1 MRSLPD
7 SKQAVRSAARR
18 LGAWTRRPFDTGYRW
33 GLPLALYAG
42 LCLALPA
49 GAGLALFLPPALALA
64 VKAVRV
70 SQRIHRL
77 DFVRLVDENGTAR
90 LDTETDRLQRA
101 WVLGCI
107 ALVGLSAALLVS
119 RAALAL
125 LPGAELSGSIALY
138 LGFAAVLLGGFLLL
152 YYVALRFDNGL
163 ARGLASIAVTLP
175 AFFVIVA
182 VLGMA
187 LSWISTLAGSIRR
200 DDGSPL
206 VSDETLAA
214 GAERDGLLP
223 LRFRNY
229 GTQVRT
235 SGGGAHG
242 SSWFY
247 DADPADNAIQFVEM
261 MTQDQPLKP
270 GTASVKFQD
279 LSVYTDND
287 YRTSET
293 LAEGTWRLKFDF
305 SFEDSSIS
313 LPAGQSFTLNGM
325 DATLDG
331 VTLSPL
337 SIQVDYTVHQELAWS
352 EDRESGQI
360 NAHDRE
366 QSYRYFES
374 LPVVITYT
382 DGTTQDLTNAG
393 GGITPGDGE
402 TVCQKSRI
410 FDELRPLDE
419 VASVT
424 VGDIVL
430 PVSAG

>member
-1 MRSLPD
+1 M
-7 SKQAVRSAARR
+7 
-18 LGAWTRRPFDTGYRW
+18 
-33 GLPLALYAG
+33 
-42 LCLALPA
+42 
-49 GAGLALFLPPALALA
+49 
-64 VKAVRV
+64 
-70 SQRIHRL
+70 
-77 DFVRLVDENGTAR
+77 
-90 LDTETDRLQRA
+90 
-101 WVLGCI
+101 
-107 ALVGLSAALLVS
+107 
-119 RAALAL
+119 
-125 LPGAELSGSIALY
+125 
-138 LGFAAVLLGGFLLL
+138 
-152 YYVALRFDNGL
+152 
-163 ARGLASIAVTLP
+163 
-175 AFFVIVA
+175 
-182 VLGMA
+182 
-187 LSWISTLAGSIRR
+187 
-200 DDGSPL
+200 

-235 SGGGAHG
+235 SGGGVHG

-305 SFEDSSIS
+305 AFEDSSIS

>member
-1 MRSLPD
+1 MSNRYRD
-7 SKQAVRSAARR
+7 SM
-18 LGAWTRRPFDTGYRW
+18 
-33 GLPLALYAG
+33 
-42 LCLALPA
+42 
-49 GAGLALFLPPALALA
+49 
-64 VKAVRV
+64 
-70 SQRIHRL
+70 
-77 DFVRLVDENGTAR
+77 
-90 LDTETDRLQRA
+90 DRLHFTQEQKQEMVDRLMEA
-101 WVLGCI
+101 GPVSSVRPLLRFRRF
-107 ALVGLSAALLVS
+107 AAVGVA
-119 RAALAL
+119 AALAL
-125 LPGAELSGSIALY
+125 SLGVAGATGALGSA
-138 LGFAAVLLGGFLLL
+138 GDAFAGLFGGGPAETEIIDRIG
-152 YYVALRFDNGL
+152 YPIGASATSNG
-163 ARGLASIAVTLP
+163 VTIT
-175 AFFVIVA
+175 ADAIMGDTYSYAIVY
-182 VLGMA
+182 
-187 LSWISTLAGSIRR
+187 SIRR

>member
-1 MRSLPD
+1 M
-7 SKQAVRSAARR
+7 
-18 LGAWTRRPFDTGYRW
+18 
-33 GLPLALYAG
+33 
-42 LCLALPA
+42 
-49 GAGLALFLPPALALA
+49 
-64 VKAVRV
+64 
-70 SQRIHRL
+70 
-77 DFVRLVDENGTAR
+77 
-90 LDTETDRLQRA
+90 
-101 WVLGCI
+101 
-107 ALVGLSAALLVS
+107 
-119 RAALAL
+119 
-125 LPGAELSGSIALY
+125 
-138 LGFAAVLLGGFLLL
+138 
-152 YYVALRFDNGL
+152 
-163 ARGLASIAVTLP
+163 
-175 AFFVIVA
+175 
-182 VLGMA
+182 
-187 LSWISTLAGSIRR
+187 
-200 DDGSPL
+200 
-206 VSDETLAA
+206 
-214 GAERDGLLP
+214 
-223 LRFRNY
+223 
-229 GTQVRT
+229 RT

-305 SFEDSSIS
+305 AFEDSSIS

-337 SIQVDYTVHQELAWS
+337 SIQVDYTVHQELVWS
-352 EDRESGQI
+352 ENRESGRE
-360 NAHDRE
+360 NEYDRE

-410 FDELRPLDE
+410 FDALRPLDE

-430 PVSAG
+430 TVSAG

>member
-1 MRSLPD
+1 MSNRYRD
-7 SKQAVRSAARR
+7 SM
-18 LGAWTRRPFDTGYRW
+18 
-33 GLPLALYAG
+33 
-42 LCLALPA
+42 
-49 GAGLALFLPPALALA
+49 
-64 VKAVRV
+64 
-70 SQRIHRL
+70 
-77 DFVRLVDENGTAR
+77 
-90 LDTETDRLQRA
+90 DRLHFTQEQKQEMVDRLMEA
-101 WVLGCI
+101 GPVSSVRPLLRFRRF
-107 ALVGLSAALLVS
+107 AAVGAA
-119 RAALAL
+119 AALAL
-125 LPGAELSGSIALY
+125 SLGVAGATGALGSAGGRLCRPVRRRPRRDGDYRPDRLPHRGQRHQQRRHHHRRRHH
-138 LGFAAVLLGGFLLL
+138 GGHLLL
-152 YYVALRFDNGL
+152 RHRLLHPPGRRF
-163 ARGLASIAVTLP
+163 
-175 AFFVIVA
+175 
-182 VLGMA
+182 
-187 LSWISTLAGSIRR
+187 
-200 DDGSPL
+200 PL

>member
-1 MRSLPD
+1 MSNRYRD
-7 SKQAVRSAARR
+7 SMDRLHFTQEQKQEMVDR
-18 LGAWTRRPFDTGYRW
+18 LMEAGPVSSVRRPLRFRRF
-33 GLPLALYAG
+33 A
-42 LCLALPA
+42 
-49 GAGLALFLPPALALA
+49 A
-64 VKAVRV
+64 VGVA
-70 SQRIHRL
+70 
-77 DFVRLVDENGTAR
+77 
-90 LDTETDRLQRA
+90 
-101 WVLGCI
+101 
-107 ALVGLSAALLVS
+107 
-119 RAALAL
+119 AALAL
-125 LPGAELSGSIALY
+125 SLGVAGATGALGSA
-138 LGFAAVLLGGFLLL
+138 GDAFAGLFGGGPAETEIIDRIG
-152 YYVALRFDNGL
+152 YPIGASATSNG
-163 ARGLASIAVTLP
+163 VTIT
-175 AFFVIVA
+175 ADAIMGDTYSYAIVY
-182 VLGMA
+182 
-187 LSWISTLAGSIRR
+187 SIRR

-337 SIQVDYTVHQELAWS
+337 SIQVDYTVYEKAP
-352 EDRESGQI
+352 EGAAEPFADFG
-360 NAHDRE
+360 D
-366 QSYRYFES
+366 
-374 LPVVITYT
+374 LPVVVTYT
-382 DGTTQDLTNAG
+382 DGSALEIDSANTSVSSAG
-393 GGITPGDGE
+393 GHTHCMKGLVFE
-402 TVCQKSRI
+402 TI
-410 FDELRPLDE
+410 RPLSE

-424 VGDIVL
+424 VGGVTI
-430 PVSAG
+430 SAHAPDEKE

>member
-1 MRSLPD
+1 MSNRYRD
-7 SKQAVRSAARR
+7 SMDRLHFTQEQKQEMVDR
-18 LGAWTRRPFDTGYRW
+18 LMEAGPVSSVRRPLRFRRF
-33 GLPLALYAG
+33 AAV
-42 LCLALPA
+42 
-49 GAGLALFLPPALALA
+49 GAA
-64 VKAVRV
+64 
-70 SQRIHRL
+70 
-77 DFVRLVDENGTAR
+77 
-90 LDTETDRLQRA
+90 
-101 WVLGCI
+101 
-107 ALVGLSAALLVS
+107 
-119 RAALAL
+119 AALAL
-125 LPGAELSGSIALY
+125 SLGVAGATGALGSA
-138 LGFAAVLLGGFLLL
+138 GDAFAGLFGGGPAETEIIDRIG
-152 YYVALRFDNGL
+152 YPIGASATSNG
-163 ARGLASIAVTLP
+163 VTIT
-175 AFFVIVA
+175 ADAIMGDTYSYAIVY
-182 VLGMA
+182 
-187 LSWISTLAGSIRR
+187 SIRR

-214 GAERDGLLP
+214 GAEQNGLLP

-305 SFEDSSIS
+305 AFEDSSIS

-337 SIQVDYTVHQELAWS
+337 SIQVDYTVWEELVWDHQDQA
-352 EDRESGQI
+352 DGQMGE
-360 NAHDRE
+360 HDRE
-366 QSYRYFES
+366 QSYRFFES
-374 LPVVITYT
+374 LPVTVNFT
-382 DGTTQDLTNAG
+382 DGTALDLTGNG
-393 GGITPGDGE
+393 GGIRPEDGK
-402 TVCQKSRI
+402 TVCQKGRVFEEI
-410 FDELRPLDE
+410 LDLSTVE
-419 VASVT
+419 SVT
-424 VGDIVL
+424 VGDITL
-430 PVSAG
+430 PVEAE

>member
-1 MRSLPD
+1 MSNRYRD
-7 SKQAVRSAARR
+7 SMDRLHFTQEQKQEMVDR
-18 LGAWTRRPFDTGYRW
+18 LMEAGPVSSVRRPLRFRRF
-33 GLPLALYAG
+33 AAV
-42 LCLALPA
+42 
-49 GAGLALFLPPALALA
+49 GAA
-64 VKAVRV
+64 
-70 SQRIHRL
+70 
-77 DFVRLVDENGTAR
+77 
-90 LDTETDRLQRA
+90 
-101 WVLGCI
+101 
-107 ALVGLSAALLVS
+107 
-119 RAALAL
+119 AALAL
-125 LPGAELSGSIALY
+125 SLGVAGAPGALGSA
-138 LGFAAVLLGGFLLL
+138 GGAFAGLFGGGPAETEIIDQIG
-152 YYVALRFDNGL
+152 YPIGASATSNG
-163 ARGLASIAVTLP
+163 VTIT
-175 AFFVIVA
+175 ADAIMGDTYSYAIVY
-182 VLGMA
+182 
-187 LSWISTLAGSIRR
+187 SIRR

-305 SFEDSSIS
+305 AFEDSSIS

-337 SIQVDYTVHQELAWS
+337 SIQVDYTVHQELVWS
-352 EDRESGQI
+352 ENRESGRE
-360 NAHDRE
+360 NEYDRE

>member
-1 MRSLPD
+1 M
-7 SKQAVRSAARR
+7 
-18 LGAWTRRPFDTGYRW
+18 GDTYS
-33 GLPLALYAG
+33 YA
-42 LCLALPA
+42 
-49 GAGLALFLPPALALA
+49 
-64 VKAVRV
+64 
-70 SQRIHRL
+70 
-77 DFVRLVDENGTAR
+77 
-90 LDTETDRLQRA
+90 
-101 WVLGCI
+101 
-107 ALVGLSAALLVS
+107 
-119 RAALAL
+119 
-125 LPGAELSGSIALY
+125 
-138 LGFAAVLLGGFLLL
+138 
-152 YYVALRFDNGL
+152 
-163 ARGLASIAVTLP
+163 
-175 AFFVIVA
+175 IVY
-182 VLGMA
+182 
-187 LSWISTLAGSIRR
+187 SIRR

-305 SFEDSSIS
+305 AFEDSSIS

-337 SIQVDYTVHQELAWS
+337 SIQVDYTVHQELVWI
-352 EDRESGQI
+352 ENRENGRE
-360 NAHDRE
+360 NEYDRE

>member
-1 MRSLPD
+1 M
-7 SKQAVRSAARR
+7 
-18 LGAWTRRPFDTGYRW
+18 
-33 GLPLALYAG
+33 
-42 LCLALPA
+42 
-49 GAGLALFLPPALALA
+49 
-64 VKAVRV
+64 
-70 SQRIHRL
+70 
-77 DFVRLVDENGTAR
+77 
-90 LDTETDRLQRA
+90 
-101 WVLGCI
+101 
-107 ALVGLSAALLVS
+107 
-119 RAALAL
+119 
-125 LPGAELSGSIALY
+125 
-138 LGFAAVLLGGFLLL
+138 
-152 YYVALRFDNGL
+152 
-163 ARGLASIAVTLP
+163 
-175 AFFVIVA
+175 
-182 VLGMA
+182 
-187 LSWISTLAGSIRR
+187 
-200 DDGSPL
+200 
-206 VSDETLAA
+206 
-214 GAERDGLLP
+214 
-223 LRFRNY
+223 
-229 GTQVRT
+229 RT

-393 GGITPGDGE
+393 GGHHPRGRGDRLPEEPDLRRATPPGRGGLRHRGRYRPPRQRRITA
-402 TVCQKSRI
+402 
-410 FDELRPLDE
+410 RP
-419 VASVT
+419 
-424 VGDIVL
+424 
-430 PVSAG
+430 

>member
-1 MRSLPD
+1 MQPTLCSRCHKNVAVIFI
-7 SKQAVRSAARR
+7 SK
-18 LGAWTRRPFDTGYRW
+18 LEGGETKNE
-33 GLPLALYAG
+33 G
-42 LCLALPA
+42 LCLKCARELGIKPIDDMMKKM
-49 GAGLALFLPPALALA
+49 GI
-64 VKAVRV
+64 
-70 SQRIHRL
+70 SDEDL
-77 DFVRLVDENGTAR
+77 DNLTNEMM
-90 LDTETDRLQRA
+90 
-101 WVLGCI
+101 
-107 ALVGLSAALLVS
+107 SAFG
-119 RAALAL
+119 
-125 LPGAELSGSIALY
+125 GAEGMEGLLAQPDGGGDEQDDGRTATFPFLSQL
-138 LGFAAVLLGGFLLL
+138 FGGGPAETEIIDRIG
-152 YYVALRFDNGL
+152 YPIGASATSNG
-163 ARGLASIAVTLP
+163 VTIT
-175 AFFVIVA
+175 ADAIMGDTYSYAIVY
-182 VLGMA
+182 
-187 LSWISTLAGSIRR
+187 SIRR

-305 SFEDSSIS
+305 AFEDSSIS

-337 SIQVDYTVHQELAWS
+337 SIQVDYTVHQELVWS
-352 EDRESGQI
+352 ENRESGRE
-360 NAHDRE
+360 NEYDRE

>member
-1 MRSLPD
+1 MSNRYRD
-7 SKQAVRSAARR
+7 SM
-18 LGAWTRRPFDTGYRW
+18 
-33 GLPLALYAG
+33 
-42 LCLALPA
+42 
-49 GAGLALFLPPALALA
+49 
-64 VKAVRV
+64 
-70 SQRIHRL
+70 
-77 DFVRLVDENGTAR
+77 
-90 LDTETDRLQRA
+90 DRLHFTQEQKQEMVDRLMEA
-101 WVLGCI
+101 GP
-107 ALVGLSAALLVS
+107 VS
-119 RAALAL
+119 SRPPPLRFRR
-125 LPGAELSGSIALY
+125 
-138 LGFAAVLLGGFLLL
+138 FAAVGVAAALRSAWGWRGPPRPGQRRGRLCRHWFGGRPRRDGDHRPHRLPHGASATSNGRHHHRRCHHGGHLL
-152 YYVALRFDNGL
+152 YA
-163 ARGLASIAVTLP
+163 
-175 AFFVIVA
+175 IVY
-182 VLGMA
+182 
-187 LSWISTLAGSIRR
+187 SIRR

-305 SFEDSSIS
+305 AFEDSSIS

-337 SIQVDYTVHQELAWS
+337 SIQVDYTVHQELVWS
-352 EDRESGQI
+352 ENRESGRE
-360 NAHDRE
+360 NEYDRE

-374 LPVVITYT
+374 LPW
-382 DGTTQDLTNAG
+382 
-393 GGITPGDGE
+393 
-402 TVCQKSRI
+402 
-410 FDELRPLDE
+410 
-419 VASVT
+419 
-424 VGDIVL
+424 
-430 PVSAG
+430 

>member
-1 MRSLPD
+1 MSNRYRD
-7 SKQAVRSAARR
+7 SMDRLHFTQEQKQEMVNR
-18 LGAWTRRPFDTGYRW
+18 LMEAEPVSSVRRPLRFRRF
-33 GLPLALYAG
+33 AAV
-42 LCLALPA
+42 
-49 GAGLALFLPPALALA
+49 GAA
-64 VKAVRV
+64 
-70 SQRIHRL
+70 
-77 DFVRLVDENGTAR
+77 
-90 LDTETDRLQRA
+90 
-101 WVLGCI
+101 
-107 ALVGLSAALLVS
+107 
-119 RAALAL
+119 AALAL
-125 LPGAELSGSIALY
+125 SLGVAGATGALDSAGDAFSSLFSG
-138 LGFAAVLLGGFLLL
+138 AAKTEIIDQIGYPIG
-152 YYVALRFDNGL
+152 ASATSNG
-163 ARGLASIAVTLP
+163 VTIT
-175 AFFVIVA
+175 ADAIMGDTYSYAIVY
-182 VLGMA
+182 
-187 LSWISTLAGSIRR
+187 SIRR

-214 GAERDGLLP
+214 GVEQNGLLP

-235 SGGGAHG
+235 SGGGSHG
-242 SSWFY
+242 QSFFY

-261 MTQDQPLKP
+261 MTQDQPIKP
-270 GTASVKFQD
+270 GTASVTFQD
-279 LSVYTDND
+279 LSVHTDND

-305 SFEDSSIS
+305 AFEDSSIS
-313 LPAGQSFTLNGM
+313 LPAGQSFVLNGM
-325 DATLDG
+325 DATLDA

-352 EDRESGQI
+352 EDRDDGQI

>member
-1 MRSLPD
+1 MDRLHFTQEQ
-7 SKQAVRSAARR
+7 KQEMVDR
-18 LGAWTRRPFDTGYRW
+18 LMEAGPVSSVRRPLRFRRF
-33 GLPLALYAG
+33 A
-42 LCLALPA
+42 
-49 GAGLALFLPPALALA
+49 A
-64 VKAVRV
+64 VGVA
-70 SQRIHRL
+70 
-77 DFVRLVDENGTAR
+77 
-90 LDTETDRLQRA
+90 
-101 WVLGCI
+101 
-107 ALVGLSAALLVS
+107 
-119 RAALAL
+119 AALAL
-125 LPGAELSGSIALY
+125 SLGVAGPPAPWAAPGTPCRLVGGGPAETEIIDCIGYPIGASATS
-138 LGFAAVLLGGFLLL
+138 
-152 YYVALRFDNGL
+152 NG
-163 ARGLASIAVTLP
+163 VTIT
-175 AFFVIVA
+175 ADAIMGDTYSYAIVY
-182 VLGMA
+182 
-187 LSWISTLAGSIRR
+187 SIRR
-200 DDGSPL
+200 DDGSPGQRR
-206 VSDETLAA
+206 DA
-214 GAERDGLLP
+214 GGRSRTGWPAP

-305 SFEDSSIS
+305 AFEDSSIS

-325 DATLDG
+325 DATLMASP
-331 VTLSPL
+331 SPL
-337 SIQVDYTVHQELAWS
+337 SIQVDYTVHQELVWS
-352 EDRESGQI
+352 ENRESGRE
-360 NAHDRE
+360 NEYDRE